1 MLEQFKKLIKN
12 RNGQKKSRKL
22 KLLDNNIISIELVY
36 RKKEEQLIKK
46 YNIKKERVGQFIK

>member
-22 KLLDNNIISIELVY
+22 KLLDNNIISIEVVY

>member
-1 MLEQFKKLIKN
+1 MLEQFKNLIKN

-22 KLLDNNIISIELVY
+22 KLLDNNIISIELIY

>member
-12 RNGQKKSRKL
+12 RNGQKKRRKL

>member
-1 MLEQFKKLIKN
+1 MLEQFKNLIKK

>member
-36 RKKEEQLIKK
+36 QKKEEQLIKK

>member
-1 MLEQFKKLIKN
+1 MLEQFKNLIKN